1 MLPSQMSSA
10 QQYNVSAKGYAPLQ
24 RWAEDHIRQMHAPP
38 SPHDVLI
45 TTGSN
50 HAVDVRLRGGFSC
63 DVVLLSLEQPTP
75 GPQAWPS

>member
-1 MLPSQMSSA
+1 VLSLQVSSA

-24 RWAEDHIRQMHAPP
+24 RWAEDYIAQMHAPP

-50 HAVDVRLRGGFSC
+50 HAVDVSHL
-63 DVVLLSLEQPTP
+63 
-75 GPQAWPS
+75 